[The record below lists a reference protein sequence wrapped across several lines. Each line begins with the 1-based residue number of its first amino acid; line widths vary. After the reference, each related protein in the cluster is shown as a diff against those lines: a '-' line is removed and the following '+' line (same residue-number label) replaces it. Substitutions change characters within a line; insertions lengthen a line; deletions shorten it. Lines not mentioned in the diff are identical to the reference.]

1 MFNCNMPGSPLKGA
15 KDTIYEGGIRGAS
28 FILSPLLSRQGVTH
42 TGRQTENVNNSAHD
56 VYCLNNG
63 IPLFAKYRLTIKDGG
78 KVNSSG
84 NRARKACPT
93 VMTVHS
99 SSPPPPNK
107 KNLPSLFNSN
117 LISFNVNL
125 FLEKFLS
132 YQQRYVGTA

>member
-1 MFNCNMPGSPLKGA
+1 MPGSPLKGA

-63 IPLFAKYRLTIKDGG
+63 IPLFSKYRLTIKDGG
-78 KVNSSG
+78 KVDSVVIL
-84 NRARKACPT
+84 ARKAYPT

-99 SSPPPPNK
+99 VSPPPQK
-107 KNLPSLFNSN
+107 KKSPITFQFELN
-117 LISFNVNL
+117 IV
-125 FLEKFLS
+125 
-132 YQQRYVGTA
+132 QC